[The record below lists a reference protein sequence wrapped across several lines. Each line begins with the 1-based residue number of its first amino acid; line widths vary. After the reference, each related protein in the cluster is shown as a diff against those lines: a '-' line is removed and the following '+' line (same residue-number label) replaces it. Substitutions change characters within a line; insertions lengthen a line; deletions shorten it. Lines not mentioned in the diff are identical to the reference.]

1 VCYYCKCDGEEHEV
15 NVENK
20 YDNDD
25 SKFAIIRVIIIVII
39 SMLTI
44 TTTNNVLN

>member
-1 VCYYCKCDGEEHEV
+1 MRSEEHGV

-25 SKFAIIRVIIIVII
+25 SKFVIIIITVII
-39 SMLTI
+39 YTLTL
-44 TTTNNVLN
+44 TTATNVLN